1 MQLLQKNPKKRLGT
15 NGPAE
20 VKKHNWFEKINW
32 SALMLRAMKAPFV
45 PIINSEVDISNFD
58 VEFTSTDIESYTEAE
73 SLTEQPKY
81 FGKEQTT

>member
-1 MQLLQKNPKKRLGT
+1 
-15 NGPAE
+15 
-20 VKKHNWFEKINW
+20 
-32 SALMLRAMKAPFV
+32 MLRAMKAPFV